1 MLVWAVLCCATPV
14 AVAFV
19 SPKARVAR
27 LSALGKSNPV
37 GKPGVTSHRWAAT
50 TAKHGSSSGRATGTG
65 RRLHMRMGSAAPV
78 DAQAVGEGRGRRRK
92 AFRARVG
99 ALFRGTA
106 AGDTRLERATYLAS
120 YWLRAARRVASKR
133 ALTVAL
139 AFTLAF
145 PSLIAPRFSPGGTEG
160 GLAAGGAGSAH
171 PAVELVLPF
180 SENAAA
186 AEQATP
192 APATGGARGVR
203 EQHQQHQGVVSG
215 GAGRTGASRAAFVGP
230 WGKEEGDRGGDA
242 QGARSSSK
250 GGLSAAAVRAPSK
263 RVGGTKRGKA
273 VEKDG
278 TKEALRSMA
287 TKAGVNGREI
297 AEDFWGH
304 IQGAKRDVL
313 VILMANALIIPV
325 CKRVGLSPVLGFL
338 AAGVALGP
346 NCLSIVSDVKAIEVL
361 GEMGIVF
368 FLFEMGLELSV
379 TRLMAM
385 KRDVFGLGLAT
396 FGVSAAAVAGA
407 CYVAG
412 LTGAQMVVIGGGVA
426 LSSSAFVLQL
436 LRDRDDL
443 GTRYGRA
450 CFGILLFQDLA
461 VVPLLVAIPL
471 LAGGGGGLAAAL
483 TSAATKAAI
492 ALGLIAFIG
501 KNILSRFFLLVAK
514 SKSQEAFLAVILLT
528 VIALSSITEGLGLSG
543 TLGAFLAGTLLAD
556 TKYTP
561 QVEAD
566 IAPFRALLLGMFFMT
581 VGFEIDLALCFN
593 NLPLVASLVSGLLAM
608 KAAIIALIA
617 LAFGLSVANAQQTG
631 LLLSQGGEF
640 AFVAFGMA
648 ERLGIIEPQLCKLLL
663 TTVAI
668 SMAATPALSNFSAW
682 VADQM
687 EARMGYDH
695 YLGGDSES
703 DEIRQGDG
711 FVVVCGYGRI
721 GRLVCELLGKKFI
734 NFVAFD
740 NNPLKA
746 MEARNRGLPVFYGD
760 VMRPEVLNA
769 FNVGKAKAVICTLS
783 EVKGTTTA
791 VVNLR
796 REFPDLPIFARAQ
809 DARHQKN
816 LASIT
821 DVVAM
826 VPTLP
831 EDSIIVSLPFGGAVL
846 RSLGCTADEV
856 NVLLEDTRKK
866 FVLEKGLE
874 NEEDDNL
881 FEQLG
886 IQKSMVETYTENPIL
901 KDAGGAVDA
910 DTVETDDARDA
921 GKGSAAAATK
931 TEKAAEAA
939 AAVAA
944 VAVASAAAKPTAA
957 TDLPGLDGSSDSDED
972 VAADGSAAAAEAQA
986 TVAAAAAAVEPE
998 PESSE
1003 AARAAAAA
1011 LEAAVASGDVVYPKN
1026 DPTHDADKDGEDDLD
1041 GGIVNGEE
1049 GEGEELAASV
1059 GSKESS

>member
-1 MLVWAVLCCATPV
+1 
-14 AVAFV
+14 
-19 SPKARVAR
+19 
-27 LSALGKSNPV
+27 
-37 GKPGVTSHRWAAT
+37 
-50 TAKHGSSSGRATGTG
+50 
-65 RRLHMRMGSAAPV
+65 
-78 DAQAVGEGRGRRRK
+78 
-92 AFRARVG
+92 
-99 ALFRGTA
+99 
-106 AGDTRLERATYLAS
+106 
-120 YWLRAARRVASKR
+120 
-133 ALTVAL
+133 
-139 AFTLAF
+139 
-145 PSLIAPRFSPGGTEG
+145 
-160 GLAAGGAGSAH
+160 
-171 PAVELVLPF
+171 
-180 SENAAA
+180 
-186 AEQATP
+186 
-192 APATGGARGVR
+192 
-203 EQHQQHQGVVSG
+203 
-215 GAGRTGASRAAFVGP
+215 
-230 WGKEEGDRGGDA
+230 
-242 QGARSSSK
+242 
-250 GGLSAAAVRAPSK
+250 
-263 RVGGTKRGKA
+263 
-273 VEKDG
+273 
-278 TKEALRSMA
+278 
-287 TKAGVNGREI
+287 
-297 AEDFWGH
+297 
-304 IQGAKRDVL
+304 
-313 VILMANALIIPV
+313 
-325 CKRVGLSPVLGFL
+325 
-338 AAGVALGP
+338 
-346 NCLSIVSDVKAIEVL
+346 
-361 GEMGIVF
+361 
-368 FLFEMGLELSV
+368 
-379 TRLMAM
+379 
-385 KRDVFGLGLAT
+385 
-396 FGVSAAAVAGA
+396 
-407 CYVAG
+407 
-412 LTGAQMVVIGGGVA
+412 
-426 LSSSAFVLQL
+426 
-436 LRDRDDL
+436 
-443 GTRYGRA
+443 
-450 CFGILLFQDLA
+450 
-461 VVPLLVAIPL
+461 
-471 LAGGGGGLAAAL
+471 
-483 TSAATKAAI
+483 
-492 ALGLIAFIG
+492 
-501 KNILSRFFLLVAK
+501 
-514 SKSQEAFLAVILLT
+514 
-528 VIALSSITEGLGLSG
+528 
-543 TLGAFLAGTLLAD
+543 
-556 TKYTP
+556 
-561 QVEAD
+561 
-566 IAPFRALLLGMFFMT
+566 MFFMT

-668 SMAATPALSNFSAW
+668 SMAATPVLSNFSAW

-783 EVKGTTTA
+783 DVKGTTTA

-809 DARHQKN
+809 DSRHQKK

-910 DTVETDDARDA
+910 DTGETDDARDA
-921 GKGSAAAATK
+921 GKGSVAAATK

-939 AAVAA
+939 AVVAA

-957 TDLPGLDGSSDSDED
+957 TDLPSLDGSSDSDED
-972 VAADGSAAAAEAQA
+972 VAADGSVAAAEAQA
-986 TVAAAAAAVEPE
+986 MVAAAAAVVESE
-998 PESSE
+998 QESSE

-1011 LEAAVASGDVVYPKN
+1011 LEAAVASGYVVYPKN
-1026 DPTHDADKDGEDDLD
+1026 DPTHDADKDGEGDLD
-1041 GGIVNGEE
+1041 GGIVDGEE
-1049 GEGEELAASV
+1049 GEEEELAASV

>member
-1 MLVWAVLCCATPV
+1 MRMR
-14 AVAFV
+14 
-19 SPKARVAR
+19 S
-27 LSALGKSNPV
+27 
-37 GKPGVTSHRWAAT
+37 AAT
-50 TAKHGSSSGRATGTG
+50 VITVEAQPSEEGGR
-65 RRLHMRMGSAAPV
+65 
-78 DAQAVGEGRGRRRK
+78 RGRRE
-92 AFRARVG
+92 ALRARLG
-99 ALFRGTA
+99 ALFRGTGEDAKLARA
-106 AGDTRLERATYLAS
+106 AHVAS
-120 YWLRAARRVASKR
+120 RWLRSAKRAASKR

-139 AFTLAF
+139 AVALVF
-145 PSLIAPRFSPGGTEG
+145 PSLSAPAHRSAVGGG
-160 GLAAGGAGSAH
+160 DLAVGGAGSAH
-171 PAVELVLPF
+171 PAVELVLP
-180 SENAAA
+180 SSASAAA
-186 AEQATP
+186 AEQA
-192 APATGGARGVR
+192 APA
-203 EQHQQHQGVVSG
+203 
-215 GAGRTGASRAAFVGP
+215 
-230 WGKEEGDRGGDA
+230 WGF
-242 QGARSSSK
+242 
-250 GGLSAAAVRAPSK
+250 AAVRAPSSTSSRK
-263 RVGGTKRGKA
+263 RLGGKSGKSGK
-273 VEKDG
+273 VKDG
-278 TKEALRSMA
+278 TKDALRSMA
-287 TKAGVNGREI
+287 TKAGDNGREI
-297 AEDFWGH
+297 AADFGGH

-313 VILMANALIIPV
+313 VILMANALIIPL

-338 AAGVALGP
+338 AAGVVLGP
-346 NCLSIVSDVKAIEVL
+346 NCLSVVSDVKAIEVL

-379 TRLMAM
+379 SRLMAM

-396 FGVSAAAVAGA
+396 FGVSAAAVAGV
-407 CYVAG
+407 CFLAG

-483 TSAATKAAI
+483 SSAATKAAI

-501 KNILSRFFLLVAK
+501 KNVLSRFFLLVAK

-528 VIALSSITEGLGLSG
+528 VISLSSITEGLGLSG

-581 VGFEIDLALCFN
+581 VGFEIDLALCFS

-608 KAAIIALIA
+608 KAAVIALIA

-631 LLLSQGGEF
+631 LLLSQQGGEF

-668 SMAATPALSNFSAW
+668 SMAATPALSEFSAW

-783 EVKGTTTA
+783 DVKGTNTA

-809 DARHQKN
+809 DSKHQKK
-816 LASIT
+816 LSSIT

-846 RSLGCTADEV
+846 RSLGCTPDEV

-866 FVLEKGLE
+866 FVMEKGLE

-886 IQKSMVETYTENPIL
+886 IQKAVVETYTTKKEVP
-901 KDAGGAVDA
+901 KETAA
-910 DTVETDDARDA
+910 DSNS
-921 GKGSAAAATK
+921 G
-931 TEKAAEAA
+931 EKADVSASGAA
-939 AAVAA
+939 
-944 VAVASAAAKPTAA
+944 
-957 TDLPGLDGSSDSDED
+957 
-972 VAADGSAAAAEAQA
+972 AAAAEAA
-986 TVAAAAAAVEPE
+986 EAAITAEAAVMTAAAAASSVAESSAAAAAMAEGLSSLHGDDFSGDGEGGGIGGGDDGGNISAEDPSATSTAAEKLAAAAASTSAAATADAADAVQ
-998 PESSE
+998 SSE
-1003 AARAAAAA
+1003 AALAAAAA
-1011 LEAAVASGDVVYPKN
+1011 LEAAVASGDVVYPTN
-1026 DPTHDADKDGEDDLD
+1026 EAEKDS
-1041 GGIVNGEE
+1041 E
-1049 GEGEELAASV
+1049 GERSGGGGGGGGDEEELAASV
-1059 GSKESS
+1059 GSTEVH

>member
-1 MLVWAVLCCATPV
+1 TLAGKVAFYLSRDCFPLPLRTSSNAAARRVGIVNMSTTNFKRAPSRDELLARRRRSRPAPGLAVLVWAVLCCATPV

-27 LSALGKSNPV
+27 LSALGKSNPL
-37 GKPGVTSHRWAAT
+37 GKPGVTSHRFLLAAT
-50 TAKHGSSSGRATGTG
+50 TDKHSSSSGRATGTG
-65 RRLHMRMGSAAPV
+65 RRYVDGLHMRMGSAAPV
-78 DAQAVGEGRGRRRK
+78 DAQAVGEGRGRRHK

-106 AGDTRLERATYLAS
+106 AGDARLERAAYLAS
-120 YWLRAARRVASKR
+120 CWLRAAKRVASKR

-145 PSLIAPRFSPGGTEG
+145 PSLSAPRFSPGGTER

-180 SENAAA
+180 SENAVA

-192 APATGGARGVR
+192 ASVTGGARGVR
-203 EQHQQHQGVVSG
+203 EQDQQHQGGVSG
-215 GAGRTGASRAAFVGP
+215 GAGRTAASRAAFVGP
-230 WGKEEGDRGGDA
+230 WGKEEGDRGGGGA

-250 GGLSAAAVRAPSK
+250 GGLSAAAVRAPS
-263 RVGGTKRGKA
+263 RRMGGKKRGKA
-273 VEKDG
+273 VENDS

-287 TKAGVNGREI
+287 SKAGVNGRAI
-297 AEDFWGH
+297 AEDFGGH

-396 FGVSAAAVAGA
+396 FGMSAAAVAGA
-407 CYVAG
+407 CYLAG

-631 LLLSQGGEF
+631 LLLSQQGGEF

-668 SMAATPALSNFSAW
+668 SMAATPVLSNFSAW

-783 EVKGTTTA
+783 DVKGTTTA

-809 DARHQKN
+809 DSRHQKK

-910 DTVETDDARDA
+910 DTDETDDARDA

-944 VAVASAAAKPTAA
+944 VAVASAAAAA
-957 TDLPGLDGSSDSDED
+957 
-972 VAADGSAAAAEAQA
+972 
-986 TVAAAAAAVEPE
+986 
-998 PESSE
+998 
-1003 AARAAAAA
+1003 
-1011 LEAAVASGDVVYPKN
+1011 K
-1026 DPTHDADKDGEDDLD
+1026 
-1041 GGIVNGEE
+1041 
-1049 GEGEELAASV
+1049 
-1059 GSKESS
+1059 

>member
-1 MLVWAVLCCATPV
+1 
-14 AVAFV
+14 
-19 SPKARVAR
+19 
-27 LSALGKSNPV
+27 
-37 GKPGVTSHRWAAT
+37 
-50 TAKHGSSSGRATGTG
+50 
-65 RRLHMRMGSAAPV
+65 
-78 DAQAVGEGRGRRRK
+78 
-92 AFRARVG
+92 
-99 ALFRGTA
+99 
-106 AGDTRLERATYLAS
+106 
-120 YWLRAARRVASKR
+120 
-133 ALTVAL
+133 
-139 AFTLAF
+139 
-145 PSLIAPRFSPGGTEG
+145 
-160 GLAAGGAGSAH
+160 
-171 PAVELVLPF
+171 
-180 SENAAA
+180 
-186 AEQATP
+186 
-192 APATGGARGVR
+192 
-203 EQHQQHQGVVSG
+203 
-215 GAGRTGASRAAFVGP
+215 
-230 WGKEEGDRGGDA
+230 
-242 QGARSSSK
+242 
-250 GGLSAAAVRAPSK
+250 
-263 RVGGTKRGKA
+263 
-273 VEKDG
+273 
-278 TKEALRSMA
+278 
-287 TKAGVNGREI
+287 
-297 AEDFWGH
+297 
-304 IQGAKRDVL
+304 
-313 VILMANALIIPV
+313 
-325 CKRVGLSPVLGFL
+325 
-338 AAGVALGP
+338 
-346 NCLSIVSDVKAIEVL
+346 
-361 GEMGIVF
+361 
-368 FLFEMGLELSV
+368 
-379 TRLMAM
+379 
-385 KRDVFGLGLAT
+385 
-396 FGVSAAAVAGA
+396 
-407 CYVAG
+407 
-412 LTGAQMVVIGGGVA
+412 
-426 LSSSAFVLQL
+426 
-436 LRDRDDL
+436 
-443 GTRYGRA
+443 
-450 CFGILLFQDLA
+450 
-461 VVPLLVAIPL
+461 
-471 LAGGGGGLAAAL
+471 
-483 TSAATKAAI
+483 
-492 ALGLIAFIG
+492 
-501 KNILSRFFLLVAK
+501 
-514 SKSQEAFLAVILLT
+514 
-528 VIALSSITEGLGLSG
+528 
-543 TLGAFLAGTLLAD
+543 
-556 TKYTP
+556 

-631 LLLSQGGEF
+631 LLLSQQGGEF

-734 NFVAFD
+734 NFFINFVAFD

-783 EVKGTTTA
+783 DVKGTTTA

-809 DARHQKN
+809 DSRHQKN

-910 DTVETDDARDA
+910 DTGETDDARDA
-921 GKGSAAAATK
+921 GKGTTAAATK
-931 TEKAAEAA
+931 TEKTAEAA

-944 VAVASAAAKPTAA
+944 VAVASATAKPTAA
-957 TDLPGLDGSSDSDED
+957 TDLPGVDGSSDSDED
-972 VAADGSAAAAEAQA
+972 VAADGSAAAAAEAQA
-986 TVAAAAAAVEPE
+986 TVAAAAAVVESE

-1011 LEAAVASGDVVYPKN
+1011 LEAAVASGYVVYPKN
-1026 DPTHDADKDGEDDLD
+1026 DPTHDADKDGEGELD
-1041 GGIVNGEE
+1041 GGIVDGEE
-1049 GEGEELAASV
+1049 EEGEELAASV

>member
-1 MLVWAVLCCATPV
+1 
-14 AVAFV
+14 
-19 SPKARVAR
+19 
-27 LSALGKSNPV
+27 
-37 GKPGVTSHRWAAT
+37 
-50 TAKHGSSSGRATGTG
+50 
-65 RRLHMRMGSAAPV
+65 MRMGSAAPV
-78 DAQAVGEGRGRRRK
+78 EAQVDGGGRGRRRK

-99 ALFRGTA
+99 ALFRGNA
-106 AGDTRLERATYLAS
+106 AGDTRLERATHLAS
-120 YWLRAARRVASKR
+120 CWLRAAKRAASKR

-145 PSLIAPRFSPGGTEG
+145 PSLSAPRLSPGGSDG
-160 GLAAGGAGSAH
+160 GLAVGGAGSAH
-171 PAVELVLPF
+171 PAAELVLPF

-186 AEQATP
+186 AEQATS
-192 APATGGARGVR
+192 ASVSGGARGVR
-203 EQHQQHQGVVSG
+203 EQHQQHQGGVSG
-215 GAGRTGASRAAFVGP
+215 VGGGRTAASRAAFVGP
-230 WGKEEGDRGGDA
+230 WGKEEGDRGGGA
-242 QGARSSSK
+242 PGARSSSK

-263 RVGGTKRGKA
+263 RVGGKKRGKA
-273 VEKDG
+273 AENDG

-297 AEDFWGH
+297 AEDFGGH

-396 FGVSAAAVAGA
+396 FGMSAAAVAGA
-407 CYVAG
+407 CYLAG

-631 LLLSQGGEF
+631 LLLSQQGGEF

-901 KDAGGAVDA
+901 KDAGSTVDA
-910 DTVETDDARDA
+910 DTGETDDARDA
-921 GKGSAAAATK
+921 GKGSAAAAAAAK

-939 AAVAA
+939 AAA
-944 VAVASAAAKPTAA
+944 AVASASAKPTAA
-957 TDLPGLDGSSDSDED
+957 TDLPGLDGSSGSDDD
-972 VAADGSAAAAEAQA
+972 VAADGSAAAEAQA
-986 TVAAAAAAVEPE
+986 MVAAAAAAVEPE

-1026 DPTHDADKDGEDDLD
+1026 DPTHDDDKDGEGDVD
-1041 GGIVNGEE
+1041 GGMVDGEE